1 VHNRRAVDSTKNH
14 NIDIL
19 VVMHTTLPR

>member
-1 VHNRRAVDSTKNH
+1 VHNRQAVDSTKNH

-19 VVMHTTLPR
+19 VVTHTTLPR